1 MMGSVPLSLDNFD
14 AFGAS
19 HDIEEFVSD
28 LSLWY
33 VRRSRDRVGPTA
45 ANSQD
50 KLACHFTLYYLLT
63 TISQL
68 LAPFTPFISEEIYK
82 NLTGKESVHLS
93 DWPKA
98 AKLSKSDVQLIKDM
112 KFVRK
117 IVEMGLS
124 QRKTAGIKVRQPLR
138 TLRVNAQCSILN
150 IQLLQLIKD
159 ELNVKEIEWIDN
171 KELSVSLDLDLDSE
185 LIAEGKVRELIR
197 QVQELRK
204 EKGARLD
211 QKIKLVVPE
220 LPVIHEL
227 FKKLKLQTLAKEV
240 KEGDELWIELT

>member
-1 MMGSVPLSLDNFD
+1 
-14 AFGAS
+14 
-19 HDIEEFVSD
+19 
-28 LSLWY
+28 
-33 VRRSRDRVGPTA
+33 
-45 ANSQD
+45 
-50 KLACHFTLYYLLT
+50 
-63 TISQL
+63 
-68 LAPFTPFISEEIYK
+68 
-82 NLTGKESVHLS
+82 
-93 DWPKA
+93 
-98 AKLSKSDVQLIKDM
+98 
-112 KFVRK
+112 VRK
-117 IVEMGLS
+117 ICELGHAR
-124 QRKTAGIKVRQPLR
+124 RKEYKIKVRQPL
-138 TLRVNAQCSILN
+138 QQFSIFNLQFSMN
-150 IQLLQLIKD
+150 DELLGIIKD